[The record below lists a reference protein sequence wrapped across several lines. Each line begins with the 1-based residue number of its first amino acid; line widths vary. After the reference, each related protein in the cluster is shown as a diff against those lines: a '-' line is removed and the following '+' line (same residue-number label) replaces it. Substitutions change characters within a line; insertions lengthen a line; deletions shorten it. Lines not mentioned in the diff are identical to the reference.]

1 MTKFEQLPNELI
13 LMCFHYFDFYHLYEI
28 FYYLN
33 QRFNE
38 LIEYQT
44 KIYIDLSPIPSK
56 KFLRFCFQL
65 NQLITA
71 SQNYPLSI
79 VASDEHKF
87 NLIFDDLFKD
97 QFSKLKSLT
106 LSDINAATIDDIIF
120 DEPTKLYEKLE
131 RLSLLG
137 TISRGDGG
145 IVDTEC
151 LCVGLISS
159 EMKSLKYLNLNFNPD
174 EPDCTF
180 DECYATT
187 IIDFHTM
194 IENLL
199 PYLPKLKTLSIKSL
213 GFEEYDSYQQSKV
226 SSITTTTN
234 SILPL
239 KLE

>member
-1 MTKFEQLPNELI
+1 M
-13 LMCFHYFDFYHLYEI
+13 
-28 FYYLN
+28 
-33 QRFNE
+33 
-38 LIEYQT
+38 
-44 KIYIDLSPIPSK
+44 
-56 KFLRFCFQL
+56 
-65 NQLITA
+65 LITA

-120 DEPTKLYEKLE
+120 DETTKLYERLE

-174 EPDCTF
+174 EPDCENCGRFKSFYYLYF
-180 DECYATT
+180 DESKFWREKSLSHLET
-187 IIDFHTM
+187 IIIGSELF
-194 IENLL
+194 
-199 PYLPKLKTLSIKSL
+199 
-213 GFEEYDSYQQSKV
+213 
-226 SSITTTTN
+226 
-234 SILPL
+234 
-239 KLE
+239 

>member
-1 MTKFEQLPNELI
+1 MSARKRQKTIENKIVSTIPMTKFEQLPNELI

-44 KIYIDLSPIPSK
+44 KIHIDLSPIPSK
-56 KFLRFCFQL
+56 KMLRFCFQL

-71 SQNYPLSI
+71 SKNYPLSI

-106 LSDINAATIDDIIF
+106 LSDINAATIDDIVF
-120 DEPTKLYEKLE
+120 DETTKLYERLE
-131 RLSLLG
+131 RLRLLG

-145 IVDTEC
+145 IVDTER

-159 EMKSLKYLNLNFNPD
+159 EMKSLKYLNLDFNPH
-174 EPDCTF
+174 EPDCEYCGRFKSFYYLYF
-180 DECYATT
+180 DESKFWREKSLSHLET
-187 IIDFHTM
+187 II
-194 IENLL
+194 I
-199 PYLPKLKTLSIKSL
+199 
-213 GFEEYDSYQQSKV
+213 G
-226 SSITTTTN
+226 
-234 SILPL
+234 
-239 KLE
+239 